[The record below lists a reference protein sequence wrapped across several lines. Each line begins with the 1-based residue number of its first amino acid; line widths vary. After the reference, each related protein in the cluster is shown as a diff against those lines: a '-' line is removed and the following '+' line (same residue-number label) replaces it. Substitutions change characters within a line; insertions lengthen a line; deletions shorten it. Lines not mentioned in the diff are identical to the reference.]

1 MKKTFSILCL
11 LAAFLVCLPLASCG
25 NSKKEKLVGKWEYSM
40 TMSEGGV
47 DVTLS
52 GSFTFGKDGAYRHDF
67 VMPLQQEEDGTVI
80 SMTVKGY
87 QSGEW
92 DLIGSDLYT
101 TINSCDAKLTK
112 ARIYNEWLG
121 SYDATGSDLRELENE
136 VIPGFIS
143 QIQDDEVNEITT
155 LTSNTLVLTDE
166 GVTLT
171 CTRVQ

>member
-1 MKKTFSILCL
+1 MKKTLSVLCL
-11 LAAFLVCLPLASCG
+11 LAAFLVCLPLTSCD
-25 NSKKEKLVGKWEYSM
+25 NSKKEKLIGKWKYSM
-40 TMSEGGV
+40 TVSEGGI

-52 GSFTFGKDGAYRHDF
+52 GSFTFGSDGAYRHDF
-67 VMPLQQEEDGTVI
+67 VMPLQQEEYGTAV

-92 DLIGSDLYT
+92 DVIGSDLYT
-101 TINSCDAKLTK
+101 TINSCDAKLTRAK
-112 ARIYNEWLG
+112 VHNDWLG
-121 SYDATGSDLRELENE
+121 SYDATGSDLRELEDE

-143 QIQDDEVNEITT
+143 SIQGDEVNEITT
-155 LTSNTLVLTDE
+155 LTSNTLGLTYD